1 MIEQQGKV
9 VSAADGSIQVRLGA
23 SSGCS
28 ACDAGK
34 GCGAGVFGRLLQRK
48 PVIVEFEDSLGAD
61 EGQAVVV
68 GLPETLFMALV
79 TRLYLL
85 PLLAGLAGAVCG
97 HWMAGTMALG
107 PGATDFMALIGA
119 VLTATFVSRMNRSR
133 QIEFPEGLTVHLLRK
148 IS

>member
-1 MIEQQGKV
+1 LIEQQGKV
-9 VSAADGSIQVRLGA
+9 VSAANGSIQVRLGA
-23 SSGCS
+23 SSGCL

-34 GCGAGVFGRLLQRK
+34 GCGAGVFGRLLQRR
-48 PVIVEFEDSLGAD
+48 PVIVEFENSLGAD

-97 HWMAGTMALG
+97 HWMAGTMVLG
-107 PGATDFMALIGA
+107 PGLTDFMALIGA
-119 VLTATFVSRMNRSR
+119 VLAATFVSRKNRSR
-133 QIEFPEGLTVHLLRK
+133 QIEFPEDLTVHLLRK